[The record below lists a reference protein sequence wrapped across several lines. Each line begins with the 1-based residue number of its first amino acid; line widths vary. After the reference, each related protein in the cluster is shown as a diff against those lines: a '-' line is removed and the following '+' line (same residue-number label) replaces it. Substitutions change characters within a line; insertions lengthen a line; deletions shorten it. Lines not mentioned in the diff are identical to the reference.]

1 MKLLLNSFP
10 ASPVAPSSAP
20 KLCLLFNLEGEIIMI
35 KLIIISNGRSSN
47 WDVLPLKHSK
57 FAVCI
62 EFFMFIFITE
72 SAHFVGC
79 VMW

>member
-1 MKLLLNSFP
+1 M
-10 ASPVAPSSAP
+10 AVVAIA
-20 KLCLLFNLEGEIIMI
+20 
-35 KLIIISNGRSSN
+35 
-47 WDVLPLKHSK
+47 DVLPLKHSK